1 MLNIDKAEC
10 VVVGPGPTGLAA
22 AAALAAIGADV
33 CLLAPAPA
41 AGPEPDRRTTALV
54 PASVD
59 FLRNIKAWEAAASA
73 STPLAGI
80 RLVDDMGGL
89 LRAPEILFSAREI
102 GRDSLGSNV
111 PNGPL
116 VHALRTAIAGSV
128 RILAEGPVSGLEIG
142 AEQVTVALAGGHRI
156 AARLVVAADG
166 RNSICRQ
173 AAGISTRRWN
183 YEQSAIATSFQ
194 HGRSHNSVST
204 EFHRPAGPLT
214 TVPLPGR
221 ASSLVWV
228 ERPPVAARL
237 AALDEAAFRA
247 ALEARLYGLLGTIGD
262 IGSRQ
267 LFPLSGLVAE
277 RLAQSRVALVG
288 EAAHVLPPI
297 GAQGLNLGLSDV
309 AVLADVIADARG
321 TGSDVGGPAAL
332 EAYHRKRTL
341 DVARRSAA
349 ADVLN
354 RSLTSNLLPVD
365 LARGLGLHMLAAFP
379 AMRRA
384 LVRRGLEPMGPRP
397 RLMQPAIDRTAA
409 AVAN

>member
-1 MLNIDKAEC
+1 MPEIDKAEC
-10 VVVGPGPTGLAA
+10 VVVGAGPAGLAA
-22 AAALAAIGADV
+22 AAALSSVGADV
-33 CLLAPAPA
+33 VLIAPSPGGGA
-41 AGPEPDRRTTALV
+41 EPDRRTTALV

-59 FLRNIKAWEAAASA
+59 FLRNIEAWEAVAGAGA
-73 STPLAGI
+73 PLAGI

-89 LRAPEILFSAREI
+89 LRAPEILFSASEI
-102 GRDSLGSNV
+102 GRDSLGWNV

-116 VHALRTAIAGSV
+116 VHALRTAIAGFV

-142 AEQVTVALAGGHRI
+142 AEQVTVALAAGHRI

-173 AAGISTRRWN
+173 AAGIAARRWK

-228 ERPPVAARL
+228 ERPPFAARL

-247 ALEARLYGLLGTIGD
+247 ALEARLYGLLGTVGD

-277 RLAQSRVALVG
+277 RLGQSRVALVG

-297 GAQGLNLGLSDV
+297 GAQGLNLGLADV
-309 AVLADVIADARG
+309 ATLADVVAGVRRAG
-321 TGSDVGGPAAL
+321 GDVGAPSAL
-332 EAYHRKRTL
+332 DAYHRARTS
-341 DVARRSAA
+341 DVARRSATT
-349 ADVLN
+349 DVLN

-384 LVRRGLEPMGPRP
+384 LVRRGLEPTGPRP
-397 RLMQPAIDRTAA
+397 RLMQPAIDRTPET
-409 AVAN
+409 VAS